1 MNVTDETGKNA
12 GVRNSAPVV
21 IAGAYATSSYK
32 AVEEK
37 DMPEGETNRTDSS
50 GLINYILLPGK
61 NKEFTYTLTVNNDNT
76 GKYSIGNCL
85 LYTSNISSLAEKGG
99 QITEIIP
106 TLSSEDKAETKAPS
120 EESDEIPDETETM
133 PIETDPAGE
142 PEEENKNTSSVI
154 LHTPSNTENTEQT
167 GESDTSGDPEDE
179 ATPSDADEDLIN
191 DLIDDRC
198 V

>member
-1 MNVTDETGKNA
+1 MWQSGKMKKLRRILA
-12 GVRNSAPVV
+12 GWLCVILVV
-21 IAGAYATSSYK
+21 S
-32 AVEEK
+32 
-37 DMPEGETNRTDSS
+37 
-50 GLINYILLPGK
+50 L
-61 NKEFTYTLTVNNDNT
+61 
-76 GKYSIGNCL
+76 
-85 LYTSNISSLAEKGG
+85 NISSLAEKGG

-191 DLIDDRC
+191 DLIDDEATPSDATQMRTWC
-198 V
+198 GRWRNCRSGSMRFRQ